1 MLMFWAFIGNHAA
14 ALCRKNSNRLRP
26 LAFIMAAVIIGLVS
40 NSVFP
45 SSNNA
50 FESSGWNRPESED
63 SMNNNEKKVS
73 GATSD
78 FDSKL
83 KSACPDSEVG
93 EGLAVRSD
101 DAQNNQDEARKAV
114 KEWLAH

>member
-1 MLMFWAFIGNHAA
+1 MLVRASFHEG
-14 ALCRKNSNRLRP
+14 S
-26 LAFIMAAVIIGLVS
+26 GL
-40 NSVFP
+40 
-45 SSNNA
+45 
-50 FESSGWNRPESED
+50 SG
-63 SMNNNEKKVS
+63 
-73 GATSD
+73 

-93 EGLAVRSD
+93 EGLAVRGD